1 MLSLFFKIPEKIR
14 MILIAI
20 IGGIIGWITYEC
32 IYWINP
38 LHSGRA
44 SSSWLLEFIV
54 GTARQH
60 AMHRWL
66 TFKHNGPYWNS
77 LLRAYLYYSMTACIG
92 TGINFFLT
100 EHLHVYHSIAWVI
113 CLCITAAISLFAL
126 KRFVYDHVSETEGT
140 LCGH

>member
-1 MLSLFFKIPEKIR
+1 MMSFFFKIPEKVR

-20 IGGIIGWITYEC
+20 IGGIIGWITYEF

-44 SSSWLLEFIV
+44 SSSWLLEFII

-60 AMHRWL
+60 VMHRWF
-66 TFKHNGPYWNS
+66 TFRHNGSYWRS
-77 LLRAYLYYSMTACIG
+77 LLKAYLYYSITACIG
-92 TGINFFLT
+92 TVINYFLT
-100 EHLHVYHSIAWVI
+100 EQLHVYHRIAWVA

-126 KRFVYDHVSETEGT
+126 KRIVYNPASETRET
-140 LCGH
+140 ICGN